1 MAMSLW
7 FSSSAVS
14 AIDEGDPLTS
24 SPTTLSRADTSS
36 SAMRT
41 TLTAAPMA
49 ANPSDKAALN
59 VAIPHG
65 VGGCVLRM
73 PKLGMYE
80 KCCIPKGAINGWTND
95 GTFKTYPD

>member
-1 MAMSLW
+1 
-7 FSSSAVS
+7 
-14 AIDEGDPLTS
+14 
-24 SPTTLSRADTSS
+24 
-36 SAMRT
+36 
-41 TLTAAPMA
+41 MA